1 MLYLHIHSAE
11 LQLGKSHLS
20 EPQLYFHHEFL
31 HNLRLLPELEQ
42 KMRRCRVHLLVELD
56 SKARYSH
63 WQIHYHI
70 QQQVLDKAVPLVL
83 HMFLRKK
90 KNITVQK
97 DRQELQLMTLCI
109 LDFSSSVAWFSYYL
123 SGLTNIIM

>member
-11 LQLGKSHLS
+11 LHLGKSRLS

-42 KMRRCRVHLLVELD
+42 EMRRCRVHLLVLVQLD

-90 KNITVQK
+90 KNMVAQK
-97 DRQELQLMTLCI
+97 DQQELHLMTT
-109 LDFSSSVAWFSYYL
+109 YP
-123 SGLTNIIM
+123 